1 MYERER
7 SGIRSKVN
15 RTAAQFDGGSAAGQF
30 SEIQKK
36 AAPGV
41 DGVRWDEYAQGLEER
56 LADVGGSIMRENC
69 TYCPGCFLRGIPTGT
84 GRREVGSAARLNGL

>member
-1 MYERER
+1 M
-7 SGIRSKVN
+7 
-15 RTAAQFDGGSAAGQF
+15 
-30 SEIQKK
+30 
-36 AAPGV
+36 
-41 DGVRWDEYAQGLEER
+41 RWDEYAQGLEER